1 MPYETL
7 NDGLRDAGFTLPAP
21 FTEDGTAVN
30 HDALARTSSFSAT
43 RVRASSFPV
52 ATRTGILLLER

>member
-30 HDALARTSSFSAT
+30 HRAGANVEFLRDAG
-43 RVRASSFPV
+43 ASLFIPCGNTDGYTPS
-52 ATRTGILLLER
+52 